1 MDIELF
7 KRDFENPSIIYY
19 WHGWVSDTG
28 TGTYLTNYEYGR
40 LNGNLTRPN
49 PKRFS
54 PFSGKQGRDA
64 QQQAEFELTS
74 KANKKRDKEGYHEDL
89 QTAKDNPTFLPM
101 LAKRFKQ
108 QKKNVN
114 YPIVGQRKF
123 DGVRCIAKIEDD
135 GSVSL
140 TSRNNTE
147 FFNLD
152 HIRKSIANLKNV
164 PDDLYFDGELY
175 ADPKDLSFQE
185 ANGQIRKKSLKH
197 GDADKQKMIKYRI
210 YDAYDA
216 NNPSKTYE
224 KTYKDLEK
232 LLASAPTP
240 NLILTENHQINK
252 EDDVYRLHSQFIR
265 EGFEGIML
273 RMPDYPYRVD
283 KRALQLLKF
292 KEFEDAEF
300 EIIDYKEATGSDA
313 GTVVWRCINDAG
325 QDFWVRPKGSRAIRE
340 KWFQDGDKHIGSDLT
355 VRYFE
360 LTDDG
365 LPRHPVGIDIRD
377 YE

>member
-1 MDIELF
+1 MDYED
-7 KRDFENPSIIYY
+7 RSILYY
-19 WHGWVSDTG
+19 WHGWITDVG
-28 TGTYLTNYEYGR
+28 NGNYETNYEYGR
-40 LNGNLTRPN
+40 LNGNLTRPK

-64 QQQAEFELTS
+64 KEQAEFELTS
-74 KANKKRDKEGYHEDL
+74 KANKKRDKKGYWEDL

-101 LAKRFKQ
+101 LAKRFKN
-108 QKKNVN
+108 QKKNIT

-123 DGVRCIAKIEDD
+123 DGVRCIATIEDD

-140 TSRNNTE
+140 TSRENKK
-147 FFNLD
+147 FSNLD
-152 HIRKSIANLKNV
+152 HIRTAIANLKNV
-164 PDDLYFDGELY
+164 PDDFFFDGELY
-175 ADPKDLSFQE
+175 ADPKDISFQQ
-185 ANGQIRKKSLKH
+185 ANGQIRKKTLKM

-210 YDAYDA
+210 YDSYDF
-216 NNPSKTYE
+216 NKTDSTYEQSHKKLDKMLKTNPSQH
-224 KTYKDLEK
+224 
-232 LLASAPTP
+232 
-240 NLILTENHQINK
+240 LILTENHQIDK
-252 EDDVYRLHSQFIR
+252 EDDVYKLHSQFIT

-273 RMPDYPYRVD
+273 RIPNAPYRVD

-292 KEFEDAEF
+292 KDFEDDEF

-313 GTVVWRCINDAG
+313 GTVVWRCINDSG
-325 QDFWVRPKGSRAIRE
+325 QTFWVRPKGSREVRA
-340 KWFQDGDKHIGSDLT
+340 KWFQNGDKHIGSDLT